1 MIGVDMTHVI
11 GLIGKA
17 RSGKDTAASF
27 LIDSNYSRVAFA
39 DPVKEML
46 SVIFPHIDF
55 HNGDKTAIVEPYG
68 VKVRDLVV
76 TLGHDWGRKM
86 IGESLW
92 IDIARRKIDY
102 LLSIGKRVVVT
113 DIRYTDEADLVLEYF
128 SDLVYIHRQ
137 SEGAGSLSKHIT
149 ENAVWDSYHYT
160 TISNNFSL
168 GHLRSEILDVI
179 R

>member
-1 MIGVDMTHVI
+1 MIGVVMTHVI

-27 LIDSNYSRVAFA
+27 LTDENYVRVAFA

-46 SVIFPHIDF
+46 SVIFPDIDF

-68 VKVRDLVV
+68 VTVRDLVV

-92 IDIARRKIDY
+92 IDIARRKIDH

-113 DIRYTDEADLVLEYF
+113 DIRYTDEADLILEYF

-137 SEGAGSLSKHIT
+137 SEGAGSLSNHIT
-149 ENAVWDSYHYT
+149 ENAEWDGYHFT

-168 GHLRSEILDVI
+168 GLLRSEILDVI